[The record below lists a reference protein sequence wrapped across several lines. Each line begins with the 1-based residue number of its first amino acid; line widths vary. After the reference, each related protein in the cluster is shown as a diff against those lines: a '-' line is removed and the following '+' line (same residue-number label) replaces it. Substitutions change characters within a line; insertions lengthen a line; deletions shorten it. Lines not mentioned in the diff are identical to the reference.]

1 VSGCRLARAAALAA
15 ELLPAVAAA
24 RVDVPHAVTV
34 LRGLDKIT
42 ARARTFEVRVGET
55 ARFGTLEIR
64 VEACYT
70 TPPLE
75 PREAAAFLV
84 IDAVDPG
91 RPRTRAFSGWMFAS
105 SPSLSALE
113 HPVYDVWVLDC
124 REPFSQPAAAGS
136 ASSAASSLPPAPPAR
151 EPEGGNAR

>member
-1 VSGCRLARAAALAA
+1 MRSVRTVPALLVALA
-15 ELLPAVAAA
+15 PAVAAA
-24 RVDVPHAVTV
+24 AVDVPNAVAV

-42 ARARTFEVRVGET
+42 ARARTFDAPVGET
-55 ARFGTLEIR
+55 VRFGTLEIR

-70 TPPLE
+70 APPLE
-75 PREAAAFLV
+75 PPEAAAFLV

-113 HPVYDVWVLDC
+113 HPVYDVWVLGC
-124 REPFSQPAAAGS
+124 REPLSAGGGE
-136 ASSAASSLPPAPPAR
+136 ASPPSDAPAPPVR
-151 EPEGGNAR
+151 PEEGGNAR

>member
-1 VSGCRLARAAALAA
+1 MRRAYAVPALLAALVPAAA
-15 ELLPAVAAA
+15 AAA
-24 RVDVPHAVTV
+24 VDVPNAVAV

-42 ARARTFEVRVGET
+42 ARARTFEARVGET
-55 ARFGTLEIR
+55 VRFGTLEIR

-70 TPPLE
+70 APPVE
-75 PREAAAFLV
+75 PAEAAAFLV

-105 SPSLSALE
+105 SPSLSAPE

-124 REPFSQPAAAGS
+124 REPLAADGGTSPSGSPPPAARPG
-136 ASSAASSLPPAPPAR
+136 
-151 EPEGGNAR
+151 EGGNAR